1 MGCWAWFE
9 RNIFIVLAVA
19 ATATYVV
26 SAVWALSQPLLPLHI
41 LSGASLSVALTQV
54 YFWKMQ
60 EETLGSGELGSNFHF
75 LPQASGGESEEA
87 E

>member
-54 YFWKMQ
+54 YF
-60 EETLGSGELGSNFHF
+60 
-75 LPQASGGESEEA
+75 
-87 E
+87 